1 MYHGEDL
8 AKAGAAPATLGS
20 GAIGQAVNLGARG
33 GGNLASARS
42 TTIQVL
48 VSQAIDTTN
57 YARDRLESLEALS
70 SRALTL
76 ATRLTGSFPAPATDR
91 AGLVAGE
98 KERPPGAALEEVGRC
113 IGDIRR
119 PLAAMDDPFQRLVV
133 ALNAIEEALS

>member
-1 MYHGEDL
+1 MYHGEEM
-8 AKAGAAPATLGS
+8 AKAAASTGLGNS
-20 GAIGQAVNLGARG
+20 AIGPSQNLGAQRI
-33 GGNLASARS
+33 GNLAASRP
-42 TTIQVL
+42 TTIQGL
-48 VSQAIDTTN
+48 VTQAIETTN
-57 YARDRLESLEALS
+57 YARDWLESLDALS
-70 SRALTL
+70 SRALNL